1 MFQRVRFVGREN
13 QVLPHLHEVLALC
26 SSVLEKMNTE
36 AARIGLIKRKL
47 QAPQAQQFSTVTDL
61 ANTVNLQFQVASKL
75 FKMVVSFGK
84 RYLNDSYSVTLY
96 LNMARLIR
104 AEQELNELLKSS
116 KDLLVQINFLRL
128 QNACK
133 TVFVAIKWKR
143 KAQHTIKLRER

>member
-1 MFQRVRFVGREN
+1 M
-13 QVLPHLHEVLALC
+13 
-26 SSVLEKMNTE
+26 
-36 AARIGLIKRKL
+36 
-47 QAPQAQQFSTVTDL
+47 TDL
-61 ANTVNLQFQVASKL
+61 ANTVHLQFQVASKL
-75 FKMVVSFGK
+75 FKSVLGFGR

>member
-1 MFQRVRFVGREN
+1 M
-13 QVLPHLHEVLALC
+13 
-26 SSVLEKMNTE
+26 LEKMNTE

-47 QAPQAQQFSTVTDL
+47 QPPQAQQFSSVTDL
-61 ANTVNLQFQVASKL
+61 ANTVNLQFHVASKL
-75 FKMVVSFGK
+75 FKMVLAFGR

-128 QNACK
+128 QNTCK
-133 TVFVAIKWKR
+133 TVMVAI
-143 KAQHTIKLRER
+143 

>member
-1 MFQRVRFVGREN
+1 M
-13 QVLPHLHEVLALC
+13 VLA
-26 SSVLEKMNTE
+26 
-36 AARIGLIKRKL
+36 
-47 QAPQAQQFSTVTDL
+47 
-61 ANTVNLQFQVASKL
+61 
-75 FKMVVSFGK
+75 FGR

>member
-1 MFQRVRFVGREN
+1 M
-13 QVLPHLHEVLALC
+13 VLA
-26 SSVLEKMNTE
+26 
-36 AARIGLIKRKL
+36 
-47 QAPQAQQFSTVTDL
+47 
-61 ANTVNLQFQVASKL
+61 
-75 FKMVVSFGK
+75 FGR

-133 TVFVAIKWKR
+133 TVFVAIVWKR
-143 KAQHTIKLRER
+143 KARRSIEMKNRQKKMAADEKKRKALL